1 LLSKCDLLPEKQV
14 QTISNWATNP
24 KALEESIDQELKG
37 TKRLFSRN
45 MMRAITQLGI
55 KSLLMPVSA
64 KTNQGLTNFN
74 ATLERLLTGGDKYT
88 Y

>member
-1 LLSKCDLLPEKQV
+1 
-14 QTISNWATNP
+14 
-24 KALEESIDQELKG
+24 
-37 TKRLFSRN
+37 